1 MSTVVVNLIRPTSR
15 PAQLRVRLLCVSVAL
30 AWITPAGA
38 EALNLARAYEAAR
51 LNDPTFRAAIAAR
64 DAGKEEKILGRA
76 QLLPTI
82 AATYTTNRNTTR
94 STQGQITASTETTQ
108 TSTATS
114 TSTTTNDRLQTA
126 SAFTGPLSS
135 QPRETQRRVTDSETD
150 THTDSAGH
158 STVDETEIETNK
170 FRDTSTALQL
180 RQPLINFGAMAGYR
194 QGKALTAASEA
205 RFRSQQ
211 QELMVRVAEVYAGA
225 LFAEESRRLALTQLI
240 TLTEQQTTNERM
252 LSSGEGTLT
261 DVLETRA
268 KRELAQAQ
276 LIEAEDALLVA
287 RNRLIVMTGLRAT
300 SFAPLKTDIVTTSTL
315 ASTPEE
321 WRELAL
327 SQNGLLEA
335 LRYQVEAANQEVN
348 KAESG
353 HYPRLDLVATLRRE
367 NFRSNVNPISN
378 TTTSVSD
385 SNSTSSTTGSTSNVH
400 TGSAPILNESSNS
413 NFTTTSLSDTTSN
426 SRFNAEQN
434 LSTRRR
440 TTNHVVGVEFNMP
453 LFSGGAVSSRTRQVA
468 ARLIQAQAEMD
479 ARVDEVLLELNRQLR
494 LQQSTTLRVKALEQ
508 AVESSRIAVDATIKS
523 TAAGVRTNLD
533 VLNARERLVTAESE
547 LAEARYA
554 HLLAFLRL
562 RFNAGVLTEDDL
574 MQLAGR

>member
-1 MSTVVVNLIRPTSR
+1 MSTVAVNLTRPTTRS
-15 PAQLRVRLLCVSVAL
+15 AQLRLRLLGLSVAL
-30 AWITPAGA
+30 TWITPAGA

-51 LNDPTFRAAIAAR
+51 LNDPTFRAAIAAL
-64 DAGKEEKILGRA
+64 DAGREEKILGRA
-76 QLLPTI
+76 QLLPSI

-94 STQGQITASTETTQ
+94 STQGQVTASTETTQ
-108 TSTATS
+108 TSTATN

-126 SAFTGPLSS
+126 SAFTGPLAG
-135 QPRETQRRVTDSETD
+135 QPLETQRRVTDSQTD
-150 THTDSAGH
+150 TSSASTGH
-158 STVDETEIETNK
+158 STVDETEIEANK
-170 FRDTSTALQL
+170 FRNTSTALQL

-194 QGKALTAASEA
+194 QGQALSAASEA
-205 RFRSQQ
+205 RFRIQQ
-211 QELMVRVAEVYAGA
+211 QELMVRVAEAYAGA
-225 LFAEESRRLALTQLI
+225 LFAEESRRLAFTQLE

-252 LSSGEGTLT
+252 LTSGEGTQT

-268 KRELAQAQ
+268 KRELSQAQ

-287 RNRLIVMTGLRAT
+287 RNRLKAMTGVQAT
-300 SFAPLKTDIVTTSTL
+300 SLAPLKTDIVTTSTL
-315 ASTPEE
+315 ASTPED
-321 WRELAL
+321 WRDLAL
-327 SQNGLLEA
+327 TQNGLLEA
-335 LRYQVEAANQEVN
+335 LRYQVKAANEEIN
-348 KAESG
+348 KAQSG
-353 HYPRLDLVATLRRE
+353 HYPRLDLVASVRRE

-378 TTTSVSD
+378 NTTSVSD
-385 SNSTSSTTGSTSNVH
+385 STSTSSTTGSTSNVS

-413 NFTTTSLSDTTSN
+413 NFTTTSNSDTTSN

-440 TTNHVVGVEFNMP
+440 TNNHVVGVEFNLP
-453 LFSGGAVSSRTRQVA
+453 LFSGGAVSARTRQVA

-479 ARVDEVLLELNRQLR
+479 ARVEEVLLELNRQLR
-494 LQQSTTLRVKALEQ
+494 LQQSSTLRVKALEQ

-533 VLNARERLVTAESE
+533 VLNARERLVTAERE
-547 LAEARYA
+547 LADARYA

-574 MQLAGR
+574 MQLADR

>member
-1 MSTVVVNLIRPTSR
+1 MDANPIRPSTRS
-15 PAQLRVRLLCVSVAL
+15 AQRRMRLICLNVAL
-30 AWITPAGA
+30 AWATSAGA
-38 EALNLARAYEAAR
+38 EALDLARAYEAAR
-51 LNDPTFRAAIAAR
+51 LNDPTFRAAIAAL
-64 DAGKEEKILGRA
+64 DAGREEKILGRA
-76 QLLPTI
+76 QLLPSI
-82 AATYTTNRNTTR
+82 AATYSTNRNTTR
-94 STQGQITASTETTQ
+94 STQGQVTASTEATQ
-108 TSTATS
+108 SSTATS
-114 TSTTTNDRLQTA
+114 TSTITNDRLQT
-126 SAFTGPLSS
+126 SNAFTGPLAG
-135 QPRETQRRVTDSETD
+135 QPRESQRRVTDSETD
-150 THTDSAGH
+150 THTDSTGH

-170 FRDTSTALQL
+170 FRDTRTALQL

-194 QGKALTAASEA
+194 QGKALSAASEA

-225 LFAEESRRLALTQLI
+225 LFAEESRRLVLTQLV

-268 KRELAQAQ
+268 KRALAEAQ

-287 RNRLIVMTGLRAT
+287 RNRLIAMTGVRAT
-300 SFAPLKTDIVTTSTL
+300 SFAPLKTDIVTSSTL
-315 ASTPEE
+315 ASTPED
-321 WRELAL
+321 WHGLAL
-327 SQNGLLEA
+327 TQNGLLEA
-335 LRYQVEAANQEVN
+335 LRYQVEAAHQEVS

-353 HYPRLDLVATLRRE
+353 HYPRLDLVASVGRD

-385 SNSTSSTTGSTSNVH
+385 STSASSTTGSTSSVS
-400 TGSAPILNESSNS
+400 TGSAPILNESVNS
-413 NFTTTSLSDTTSN
+413 NYTTTSSSAATSS

-440 TTNHVVGVEFNMP
+440 TTNHVVGVELNIP
-453 LFSGGAVSSRTRQVA
+453 LYSGGAVSARTRQVA
-468 ARLIQAQAEMD
+468 ARLAQAQAEMD

-494 LQQSTTLRVKALEQ
+494 LQQSTTLRVQALEQ
-508 AVESSRIAVDATIKS
+508 AVESGRIAVDATIKS

-533 VLNARERLVTAESE
+533 VLNARERLVTAERE
-547 LAEARYA
+547 LADARYA